1 MKRSLERHLPF
12 PVLLWR
18 ATTQPFWNMLAWAVD
33 LLIRIKYFPEINLHF
48 FIREALS
55 ANLREFPL
63 IIREYSR
70 RLADIKRGSATA
82 LF

>member
-33 LLIRIKYFPEINLHF
+33 LLIRIK
-48 FIREALS
+48 
-55 ANLREFPL
+55 LRQM
-63 IIREYSR
+63 
-70 RLADIKRGSATA
+70 DVKNDATES
-82 LF
+82 LCMDVFVQHVSI